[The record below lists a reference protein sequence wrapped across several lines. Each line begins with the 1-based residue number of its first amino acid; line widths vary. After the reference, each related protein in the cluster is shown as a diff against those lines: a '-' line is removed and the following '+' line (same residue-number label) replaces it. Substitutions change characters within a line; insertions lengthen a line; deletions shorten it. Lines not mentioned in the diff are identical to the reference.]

1 MNVIFNLIGGLA
13 LFIYG
18 IHLMGDG
25 LEKVA
30 SNKIRTILGKLTS
43 SPLKGTIV
51 GAIIT
56 SIIQS
61 SSATTVLAVGFV
73 NAGLLSFYQTLGIIF
88 GANIGTTM
96 TAQIIA
102 FKLTE
107 YALPVLAIGLCLYL
121 ICKNKSW
128 KYFGLSLLGFGVL
141 FLGLNIMT
149 IGVKP
154 LADSIIFK
162 NIFIRFNTNP
172 ILAVIAGAI
181 VTAIIQ
187 SSSVTTGIVLT
198 LASLNLITLSGA
210 VPLILGCNIGTCA
223 TALLACI
230 GTSTNAKRTAVAHL
244 FFNVFG
250 TLIFLPFIH
259 PFTHLIQ
266 LTSIDLARQCANA
279 HTIFNVTC
287 TLLILPFTKLYS
299 KFIIKLVK
307 EKHTDSDDYADT
319 KYLENHLLHT
329 PSIAIEAA
337 TKEIVKTLELSKIM
351 IQSVIN
357 AFSKNDLKFLEN
369 IEQKEEIV
377 DTRRYSITS
386 YLVRLMEENLSH
398 EESTK
403 IPALIH
409 IVNDVERI
417 GDHAMNLR
425 NLIKQKIENKLS
437 LSDDATQGL
446 MTMYK
451 ELLDM
456 IESSIFSLQSNK
468 VEDAQCIVIKEQM
481 INELRTKLKS
491 DHINRLKQGQCDVL
505 AGIIFIDIV
514 NNFEKIGDHLKN
526 VADAILDDLQ
536 WHENSD

>member
-1 MNVIFNLIGGLA
+1 MNIIFNLIGGLA

-18 IHLMGDG
+18 INLMGDG
-25 LEKVA
+25 LQKMA
-30 SNKIRTILGKLTS
+30 SNKIRTVLEKLTS
-43 SPLKGTIV
+43 SPLMGTTV
-51 GAIIT
+51 GAIVT

-73 NAGLLSFYQTLGIIF
+73 NAGLMSFYQALGIIF

-102 FKLTE
+102 FKLTD

-121 ICKNKSW
+121 VCKNKSW

-149 IGVKP
+149 AGVKP
-154 LADSIIFK
+154 LADSVIFK

-230 GTSTNAKRTAVAHL
+230 GTSTNARRTAIAHL

-259 PFTHLIQ
+259 PFTRLIQ
-266 LTSIDLARQCANA
+266 FTSVDLARQCANA
-279 HTIFNVTC
+279 HTLFNVTC

-307 EKHTDSDDYADT
+307 DRDTDKDDYTET
-319 KYLENHLLHT
+319 KYLEHHLLHT
-329 PSIAIEAA
+329 PAIAIKAA
-337 TKEIVKTLELSKIM
+337 TKEIIKTLELSKIM
-351 IQSVIN
+351 INSAID
-357 AFSKNDLKFLEN
+357 AITKNDVKLLES
-369 IEQKEEIV
+369 IEKREDIV
-377 DTRRYSITS
+377 DSRRYSITN
-386 YLVRLMEENLSH
+386 YLVRLMEQSITH

-409 IVNDVERI
+409 VVNDVERI
-417 GDHAMNLR
+417 GDHAMNLKK
-425 NLIKQKIENKLS
+425 LAEQKIENKLGF
-437 LSDDATQGL
+437 SDEATQELLG
-446 MTMYK
+446 MYK
-451 ELLDM
+451 ELLYM
-456 IESSIFSLQSNK
+456 IDTAILALQSNNIQ
-468 VEDAQCIVIKEQM
+468 DAKTLCDQELVI
-481 INELRTKLKS
+481 NGLRNTLRTN
-491 DHINRLKQGQCDVL
+491 HINRLNQGQCTVL
-505 AGIIFIDIV
+505 SGLVFIDLV

-526 VADAILDDLQ
+526 VGDAILDDLQ
-536 WHENSD
+536 WHENSN

>member
-1 MNVIFNLIGGLA
+1 
-13 LFIYG
+13 
-18 IHLMGDG
+18 
-25 LEKVA
+25 
-30 SNKIRTILGKLTS
+30 
-43 SPLKGTIV
+43 
-51 GAIIT
+51 
-56 SIIQS
+56 
-61 SSATTVLAVGFV
+61 
-73 NAGLLSFYQTLGIIF
+73 
-88 GANIGTTM
+88 
-96 TAQIIA
+96 
-102 FKLTE
+102 
-107 YALPVLAIGLCLYL
+107 
-121 ICKNKSW
+121 
-128 KYFGLSLLGFGVL
+128 
-141 FLGLNIMT
+141 MT

-154 LADSIIFK
+154 LADSVIFK

-259 PFTHLIQ
+259 PFTHLIR

-337 TKEIVKTLELSKIM
+337 TKEIIKTLELSKIM

-357 AFSKNDLKFLEN
+357 AFSKNDIKFLET

-377 DTRRYSITS
+377 DTRRYAITS

-398 EESTK
+398 EESIK

-417 GDHAMNLR
+417 GDHAINLR

-468 VEDAQCIVIKEQM
+468 VEDAQNIVVKEQM

-526 VADAILDDLQ
+526 IGDAILDDLQ
-536 WHENSD
+536 WHKNSD